1 MELYHYNKKKPDY
14 NLTEIKQKDSPVKNF
29 RLTYDSPY
37 RAGIDIS
44 DKVYAR
50 LSLNKK
56 TSKKNTSDSD
66 ILILVHGFSSRRK
79 STDNYY
85 RFISKMTGYNLSC
98 AFINL
103 PFHLNRTPQGE
114 KSGRRMIHYDDVETL
129 RFFHQ
134 CVVDIKKLIDIVLRI
149 FSVKN
154 IYICGI
160 SLGSM
165 VALITMAN
173 DSRINKGVFLLGG
186 GNWKEIHWNGI
197 LRFILKGDCTH
208 KGSSSRET
216 CSRFYSNFPEFLNE
230 FKKIKNKRIK
240 MDFEGLPDLKKATT
254 KMCFLCDPLAFAH
267 KIKPEKVLMINSK
280 FDFYFP
286 RESTK
291 QLWEELGRPKIHWL
305 NTPHSGKV
313 LTNEKII
320 AEIKQFLQ
328 GT

>member
-1 MELYHYNKKKPDY
+1 MELYHYSSKKFNY
-14 NLTEIKQKDSPVKNF
+14 SLIREKQKDGPIKKF
-29 RLTYDSPY
+29 KLTYDSPY
-37 RAGIDIS
+37 RTGVDIN
-44 DKVYAR
+44 DRVYAR
-50 LSLNKK
+50 LFFNKK
-56 TSKKNTSDSD
+56 TIKKNTPGSG
-66 ILILVHGFSSRRK
+66 ILILVHGFSSRIK
-79 STDNYY
+79 STYNYY
-85 RFISKMTGYNLSC
+85 RFISRMAGSDLSC

-103 PFHLNRTPQGE
+103 PFHLNRTPEGE
-114 KSGRRMIHYDDVETL
+114 KSGRRMIYYDDVETL

-134 CVVDIKKLIDIVLRI
+134 GVVDIKRLIDILLRI

-154 IYICGI
+154 IYISGI

-165 VALITMAN
+165 VALIAMAN
-173 DSRINKGVFLLGG
+173 DSRINKGIFLLGG

-208 KGSSSRET
+208 KGTSSKET

-230 FKKIKNKRIK
+230 FKKIKNEKIK
-240 MDFEGLPDLKKATT
+240 MDLEGLPDLKKATT

-280 FDFYFP
+280 FDFYFSGK
-286 RESTK
+286 STK
-291 QLWEELGRPKIHWL
+291 QLWEKLGRPKIHWL
-305 NTPHSGKV
+305 NSPHSGKI